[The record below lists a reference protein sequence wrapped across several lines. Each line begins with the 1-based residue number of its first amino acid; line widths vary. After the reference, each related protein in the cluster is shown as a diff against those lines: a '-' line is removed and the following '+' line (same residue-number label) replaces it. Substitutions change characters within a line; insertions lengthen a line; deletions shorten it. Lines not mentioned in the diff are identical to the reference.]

1 METISTVAPAP
12 STTSIISLDTAS
24 HTLKMEDFHQASTSP
39 APSDTMTAKYQS
51 SSPPPRVI
59 EVQSRPAKKRK
70 SWGQELPEPKTTLP
84 PRKRAKTEDE
94 KEQRRIERIKRNR
107 AAAHNSRERKRQETE
122 VLAVALAKANAE
134 LEAYRRLHGPL
145 PEGTVLPEVKLVTEA
160 TDVVA
165 AADTPAPS
173 LVESHGSQADV
184 PSPGSPADD
193 IFHLQQQ
200 PLIKQEQPLDN
211 WLELPQAFDNLDEK
225 SSVFTSLGQTQ
236 DSAEILCDLQ
246 CPPSSKN
253 HSSTSLL
260 TQCLATLLL
269 AMLNSYLRQCQL
281 SILMALWTDSP
292 SRMEALIRLSKTR
305 SSLST
310 LSSRTPRSRSTHRR
324 QARHTAATV
333 CASRNIG
340 VYRLET
346 EIEDGAARDAQ
357 AGQTQALQEKGAST
371 DMAYDLGYKDDDG
384 DGVGGT
390 ELT

>member
-1 METISTVAPAP
+1 MTIKQ
-12 STTSIISLDTAS
+12 
-24 HTLKMEDFHQASTSP
+24 H
-39 APSDTMTAKYQS
+39 S

-145 PEGTVLPEVKLVTEA
+145 PEGTVLPEVKLVTEGN
-160 TDVVA
+160 DVVA
-165 AADTPAPS
+165 AAATPAPS
-173 LVESHGSQADV
+173 LVESHGSQGDA
-184 PSPGSPADD
+184 PSPSSPADD
-193 IFHLQQQ
+193 IFQLQQQ
-200 PLIKQEQPLDN
+200 PIIKQEQPLEN

-225 SSVFTSLGQTQ
+225 SSVFTSLGQAQ

-246 CPPSSKN
+246 CRPSSKN
-253 HSSTSLL
+253 HSSTSLV
-260 TQCLATLLL
+260 TQCLANFLL
-269 AMLNSYLRQCQL
+269 AMVNSYLRQCQL
-281 SILMALWTDSP
+281 TILTALWTESP
-292 SRMEALIRLSKTR
+292 LRMEALIRLFKTR

-310 LSSRTPRSRSTHRR
+310 LSSRTPLSRSTHRR
-324 QARHTAATV
+324 QARHSAATV
-333 CASRNIG
+333 CASRK
-340 VYRLET
+340 VVQRSET
-346 EIEDGAARDAQ
+346 EIEDETTRDVQ
-357 AGQTQALQEKGAST
+357 AGQTQALPEKGASM
-371 DMAYDLGYKDDDG
+371 DMAYDSGYEDDDG
-384 DGVGGT
+384 EGVGEA